1 MIKMNMKNRNIN
13 KINKKDL
20 AVPDWAK
27 WEEKPTIH
35 EKVKGLV
42 KQLPIHFRF
51 HSKVIHAKLI
61 KDSNFST
68 TAERRTREALLEL
81 QNEGII
87 KHLPNVVTHNGAKV
101 KLYEV
106 IKR

>member
-1 MIKMNMKNRNIN
+1 MTKVINMEI
-13 KINKKDL
+13 
-20 AVPDWAK
+20 PEWAK
-27 WEEKPTIH
+27 WEETPTIH
-35 EKVKGLV
+35 DKVKGLV
-42 KQLPIHFRF
+42 NQLPIHFRF
-51 HSKVIHAKLI
+51 HSKVIHAELI
-61 KDSNFST
+61 KDKDFST

-106 IKR
+106 MKR